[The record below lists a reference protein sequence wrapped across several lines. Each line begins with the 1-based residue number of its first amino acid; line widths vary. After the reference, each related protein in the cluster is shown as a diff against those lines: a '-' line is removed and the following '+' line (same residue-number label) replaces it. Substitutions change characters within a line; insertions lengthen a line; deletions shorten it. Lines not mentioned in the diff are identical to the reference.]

1 MSVSYRRL
9 AAALALSSAAALAT
23 TAFAAHTGH
32 AGTHHAAT
40 HAAAKPAVAAAKPVA
55 NAPAAKAVAVQIKN
69 FAFIPQ
75 IVTVAPGTTVTWTN
89 VDEDPHTATANDRA
103 FHSPALDTDGT
114 YSFTFTKAGDYA
126 YFCML
131 HPHMTGKIIVK

>member
-9 AAALALSSAAALAT
+9 AAALALSSVAGLAT
-23 TAFAAHTGH
+23 AAFAAHTGH
-32 AGTHHAAT
+32 TGAH

>member
-1 MSVSYRRL
+1 MSVSHRRL
-9 AAALALSSAAALAT
+9 AAALALSSVAGLAT
-23 TAFAAHTGH
+23 AAFAAHTGH
-32 AGTHHAAT
+32 ATTHK
-40 HAAAKPAVAAAKPVA
+40 AAKAPVA
-55 NAPAAKAVAVQIKN
+55 KAPVAKAVAVQIKN

-75 IVTVAPGTTVTWTN
+75 TVTVAPGTTVTWTN

-103 FHSPALDTDGT
+103 FHSPALDTNGT